1 MRAEQERE
9 FLRMAGVWLS
19 CRLAVMGGTPL
30 ERDDDQDKAVA
41 THRPVVD
48 FRSLAWAMLG
58 CVDYAFEMKL
68 LCAEVL
74 NGRR

>member
-9 FLRMAGVWLS
+9 FLI
-19 CRLAVMGGTPL
+19 RLAPIWLACRWRIMGHPL
-30 ERDDDQDKAVA
+30 TGKWPRAD
-41 THRPVVD
+41 
-48 FRSLAWAMLG
+48 LAFDLLG
-58 CVDYAFEMKL
+58 LCDYASEMKL